1 MLKFDIFKKNVFF
14 FKWDKFVEKNY
25 LSRLLLLL
33 ASISKFE
40 ALILGHSQGPDLKQ
54 YSEWF

>member
-54 YSEWF
+54 YSE